1 MKRLKMLCAIA
12 LMFIAFNSCQ
22 KEEVSATIDEIKLS
36 QQETQAEEVLAD
48 VDLLVDEV
56 LDLNYGFLKSA
67 SIESAVYLSDCP
79 VITVNKTASPQVMTI
94 DFGTSCAGK
103 DGKIRSGKIIVT
115 STAFNTF
122 PSVRTKSFDNFSVDG
137 KKITG
142 GVVKTISKDQE
153 NNIRTAQIQENITIT
168 FPETEGTAK
177 RIANFTRQY
186 QRNTLASREDNQ
198 VVSWGTVEFT
208 RVSGVKINKTIT
220 AEKPLVFKAAC
231 HHIVSGTVS
240 FTTSNNRNWT
250 IDYGNGD
257 CDNKATLTIG
267 DKTKEIVI
275 R

>member
-1 MKRLKMLCAIA
+1 MKRLKVLFAIS

-22 KEEVSATIDEIKLS
+22 KEEISATTDEIKLS

-48 VDLLVDEV
+48 VDLLVDEA
-56 LDLNYGFLKSA
+56 LDLNFGFLKSA

-79 VITVNKTASPQVMTI
+79 EITVNKTTSPQVMTI
-94 DFGTSCAGK
+94 DFGTSCTGK
-103 DGKIRSGKIIVT
+103 DGKIRSGKIIVI

-122 PSVRTKSFDNFSVDG
+122 PSVRTKSFDNFIVDG
-137 KKITG
+137 KTIAG
-142 GVVKTISKDQE
+142 SVVKTISKDQE
-153 NNIRTAQIQENITIT
+153 NNFRTAQIQENVTIT
-168 FPETEGTAK
+168 FPETEGTAQ
-177 RIANFTRQY
+177 RVANLTRQY
-186 QRNTLASREDNQ
+186 QRNTLANRLDNQ

-208 RVSGVKINKTIT
+208 RISGVKVAKTIT

-240 FTTSNNRNWT
+240 FTTSNSRSWKIN
-250 IDYGNGD
+250 YGNGE

-267 DKTKEIVI
+267 DKTKEIAI